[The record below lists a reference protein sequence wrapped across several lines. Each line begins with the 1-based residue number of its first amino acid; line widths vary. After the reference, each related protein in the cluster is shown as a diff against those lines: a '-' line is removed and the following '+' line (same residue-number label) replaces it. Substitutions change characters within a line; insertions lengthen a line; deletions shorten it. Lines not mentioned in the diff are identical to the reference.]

1 MEQKN
6 LNEDVE
12 VTSSSPNDKRL
23 GKSWGYIAAYPH
35 EYLIHFRKG
44 VLSEKTSG
52 QGASCFKWPRDTVFI
67 IPTSLKEIVFK
78 ANQLSADNVDVRLRG
93 MAIYRIQNPRQI
105 YTLLNFSNRQ
115 QAGNSLTKNR
125 D

>member
-23 GKSWGYIAAYPH
+23 GKSWGYITAYPH

-44 VLSEKTSG
+44 VLNEKTSG
-52 QGASCFKWPRDTVFI
+52 QGANCFKWPRDTVFI